1 MTRKVVSK
9 RHRLDVSLDAM
20 RAHELAYGDV
30 FFGFRHERLSGV
42 LNQWK
47 AVALVQAVFAA

>member
-1 MTRKVVSK
+1 MTREVVSK

-30 FFGFRHERLSGV
+30 ILGLRHERLSGV
-42 LNQWK
+42 LNQRK
-47 AVALVQAVFAA
+47 VVTLVQADFAR